1 MSLKETNERMLASP
15 LTARRIALEVA
26 KAHQAVALADLRAGV
41 ITQADVAQI
50 LGVSQRRVSA
60 IENASDVYLSTLR
73 SYVETL
79 GYKLEISAWREGE
92 RIPLRIG
99 KGDR

>member
-1 MSLKETNERMLASP
+1 MSLKETKKRLMANP
-15 LTARRIALEVA
+15 VTAARISAEVV

-41 ITQADVAQI
+41 ITQAEIAQV

-60 IENASDVYLSTLR
+60 IENAHDVYLSTLR

-79 GYKLEISAWREGE
+79 GYTLEITAEKAGE

-99 KGDR
+99 QP

>member
-1 MSLKETNERMLASP
+1 MSLKETKKRLMANP
-15 LTARRIALEVA
+15 VTAARIGVEVA

-41 ITQADVAQI
+41 VTQADVAQI
-50 LGVSQRRVSA
+50 LGVSQRRVCA
-60 IENASDVYLSTLR
+60 IENAQDVYLSTLR

-79 GYKLEISAWREGE
+79 GYTLEITAEREGE

-99 KGDR
+99 QS

>member
-1 MSLKETNERMLASP
+1 
-15 LTARRIALEVA
+15 V
-26 KAHQAVALADLRAGV
+26 
-41 ITQADVAQI
+41 TQADVAQV

-60 IENASDVYLSTLR
+60 IENAHDVYLSTLR

-79 GYKLEISAWREGE
+79 GYTLEITAEKAGE

-99 KGDR
+99 Q